1 MAYKV
6 KRKQKGRIVIKGV
19 ELPYN
24 EVVTV
29 SKSVFDYIMKSFKK
43 MFEVVEQTAPQ
54 EAKKVTPQNK
64 LAVNNKPTVKGKE
77 KG

>member
-43 MFEVVEQTAPQ
+43 MFEVVEQTASQ

-64 LAVNNKPTVKGKE
+64 SAVKGKE

>member
-6 KRKQKGRIVIKGV
+6 KRKQKGRIVIKGI
-19 ELPYN
+19 EFPYN

-54 EAKKVTPQNK
+54 VAKKVTPQNK
-64 LAVNNKPTVKGKE
+64 PTVSNKPVIKGKE